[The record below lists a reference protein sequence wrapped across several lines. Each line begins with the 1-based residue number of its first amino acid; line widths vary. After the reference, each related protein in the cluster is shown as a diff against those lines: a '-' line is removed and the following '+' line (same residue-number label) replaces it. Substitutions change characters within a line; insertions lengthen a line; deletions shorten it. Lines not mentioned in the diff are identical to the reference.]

1 MAAVPGSDARDQT
14 IVVLGAG
21 DCGPVHGPADGFP
34 IEHYASLVRPVLAA
48 ADIRIANCERQYS
61 ARGAAEARTPHGCQA
76 PAMAEIFSA
85 CGFDALSLANN
96 HMFDAG
102 ADALLDTRRLLL
114 GMGIAVAGAGRDLE
128 EARAPAV
135 LERKGVKVGLLS
147 YCSVI
152 PQGAAAEPDKPGIA
166 PLRVH
171 TEYQPRGPH
180 APVRVLTRPDD
191 ADMRMLLDDIA
202 ALRSKVDVLLL
213 AMHWGVIWVPRV
225 IADYQV
231 TVAHAA
237 IDAGVDMILGHHA
250 HIPKAI
256 EVYRGK
262 PIYYS
267 LSNFCM
273 TKPTPNAVWNEE
285 PWRQGVLRN
294 HADLDPDY
302 PLLPYGTDARRSLL
316 AKGVFDASG
325 LRQASFLPMAID
337 PRYRPDVLRAS
348 DPRFSDIV
356 RYMEWTSEGMPHRY
370 SVQGDEV
377 MVSG

>member
-1 MAAVPGSDARDQT
+1 MAEGDRA

-21 DCGPVHGPADGFP
+21 DCGPVHGPADGYP
-34 IEHYASLVRPVLAA
+34 IEHYASLVRPILAA

-61 ARGAAEARTPHGCQA
+61 ARGAAQARTPHGCQP

-102 ADALLDTRRLLL
+102 AEALLDTRRLLL
-114 GMGIAVAGAGRDLE
+114 DMGIAVAGAGKDLD
-128 EARAPAV
+128 EARAPAI
-135 LERKGVKVGLLS
+135 LNRKGLTLGLLS
-147 YCSVI
+147 YSAVI
-152 PQGAAAEPDKPGIA
+152 PQGAAAAPNKPGIA

-191 ADMRMLLDDIA
+191 VDMRMLLDDIA
-202 ALRSKVDVLLL
+202 ALRSRVDVLLL
-213 AMHWGVIWVPRV
+213 ALHWGVIWVPRV

-256 EVYRGK
+256 EVYQGK

-294 HADLDPDY
+294 HADLDPGY
-302 PLLPYGTDARRSLL
+302 PLLPYGRDAKRSLL
-316 AKGVFDASG
+316 ARGVFTTAGLQRASY
-325 LRQASFLPMAID
+325 LPMVID
-337 PRYRPDVLRAS
+337 GTYRPEVLPAS
-348 DPRFSDIV
+348 DPRFDDIV
-356 RYMEWTSEGMPHRY
+356 RYMQWISEGMAHPFEIE
-370 SVQGDEV
+370 GDEV
-377 MVSG
+377 VMRA